1 MSSPANMFYKTRE
14 VPDAAIKEYPTPWQ
28 RKVMWAALTA
38 LFVVVLIVI
47 IGTVIWT
54 SANIISFLQPILI
67 PVAIAVILTYLLDPL
82 VTKMSRGT
90 LSRTKAVAKG
100 DRTCDRN
107 NRSKP
112 AKADDCRT
120 PTHSSLRRK
129 TNAQPAAG
137 ASHSG
142 GKVFGNFKEKHWRIS
157 WRNRF
162 FAQSHPGADL
172 SIFPA

>member
-1 MSSPANMFYKTRE
+1 MWVTRRRTRE
-14 VPDAAIKEYPTPWQ
+14 VSIHKSYKLAHRRRPICYASSRAIDSVSK
-28 RKVMWAALTA
+28 R
-38 LFVVVLIVI
+38 
-47 IGTVIWT
+47 
-54 SANIISFLQPILI
+54 
-67 PVAIAVILTYLLDPL
+67 
-82 VTKMSRGT
+82 
-90 LSRTKAVAKG
+90 VAKG

-112 AKADDCRT
+112 AKADDRRT

-172 SIFPA
+172 SIFPADRKAAHSSARERVSAAARVAPQR